1 MDKRPKKKKQSKDK
15 HSKGQGK
22 KNIKKTEFA
31 PNNKNPNALSV
42 CMRIF

>member
-15 HSKGQGK
+15 HSKGQGEK
-22 KNIKKTEFA
+22 KKTEFA